1 MSVKKN
7 EKITREKKYRGIH
20 HDTPPIDFEA
30 KYKQQKNQKL
40 SPKTIEMIKAAR
52 KKLQEDQNEN
62 QGN

>member
-20 HDTPPIDFEA
+20 HDTPPRDFEA
-30 KYKQQKNQKL
+30 ERKREKCVHF

-52 KKLQEDQNEN
+52 KKLQEDKK
-62 QGN
+62 